1 MIQIERLK
9 DNLNIIDDKIENH
22 PLLARVADIHKT
34 YWLPE
39 IVMGDPQRMKQVL
52 INMITNSLQCTNNG
66 EVYLD
71 VHYDKNQQ

>member
-9 DNLNIIDDKIENH
+9 ENLNIIEDNIENH

-39 IVMGDPQRMKQVL
+39 TVIGDPQRLK
-52 INMITNSLQCTNNG
+52 
-66 EVYLD
+66 
-71 VHYDKNQQ
+71 

>member
-22 PLLARVADIHKT
+22 PLLSRVADIHKT

-39 IVMGDPQRMKQVL
+39 IVQGDPQRMK
-52 INMITNSLQCTNNG
+52 
-66 EVYLD
+66 
-71 VHYDKNQQ
+71 

>member
-9 DNLNIIDDKIENH
+9 DNLNVIDDKIENH

-39 IVMGDPQRMKQVL
+39 IVMGDPQRMK
-52 INMITNSLQCTNNG
+52 
-66 EVYLD
+66 
-71 VHYDKNQQ
+71 